1 MGKLRAAPHFRGA
14 RYVPIVIAMRLALR
28 KIAAIAFFG
37 VAPVAVLTGIIA
49 YNWHIG
55 RFAPDFQHGLYRQ
68 AQGLIRSGVPFDPV
82 HVLITGQNRVYTM
95 TATLLAL
102 PFTALSATAASIVMT
117 ALLIVATLVT
127 LAVLDVRDWRVYGA
141 VFVAAPVM
149 SSIQTANL
157 TLLLGLLAA
166 LAWRL
171 RDHRF
176 APGLLVGLACALEV
190 YMWPLAIW
198 LIATRRFASAFT
210 SAAVG
215 IASVLIIVPFGD
227 PINYFRLA
235 ERNAAAMGTHAYSLY
250 VLLGEGNGAR
260 AAWMIL
266 AAGVGLCALR
276 ASDRSSF
283 TLAILAT
290 ILFCPIVWNFF
301 FAILIVPLAIARP
314 RFGPLWLVLL
324 VFWLMPMGT
333 AAPWQIALALASAL
347 ALVAAIV
354 VRRPIGWRGGHPIG
368 LAHFAPYQRG
378 GNREPPQPA
387 L

>member
-1 MGKLRAAPHFRGA
+1 MPITIGMRGA
-14 RYVPIVIAMRLALR
+14 LP
-28 KIAAIAFFG
+28 KIAAMAFLG
-37 VAPVAVLTGIIA
+37 VAPAAVLTGILA

-55 RFAPDFQHGLYRQ
+55 RFAPDFRLGLYRQ

-95 TATLLAL
+95 TATLVAL

-117 ALLIVATLVT
+117 VLLVVATLAT
-127 LAVLDVRDWRVYGA
+127 LAVLGVRDWRVYGV
-141 VFVAAPVM
+141 VFLFAPVM
-149 SSIQTANL
+149 SGIQTANL

-176 APGLLVGLACALEV
+176 APGVLVGLACALEV

-210 SAAVG
+210 SAAIGV
-215 IASVLIIVPFGD
+215 ASVLIIVPFGD

-260 AAWMIL
+260 AAWFAL
-266 AAGVGLCALR
+266 AAAVGLCALR
-276 ASDRSSF
+276 TGDRSSF
-283 TLAILAT
+283 TLALLAT

-301 FAILIVPLAIARP
+301 FAILIVPLAVARP
-314 RFGPLWLVLL
+314 RFGPLWLVPP
-324 VFWLMPMGT
+324 VFWLMPMGS
-333 AAPWQIALALASAL
+333 AAPWQIALALTSAL
-347 ALVAAIV
+347 GLVGAIV
-354 VRRPIGWRGGHPIG
+354 VRRPIGWGQRDRIG
-368 LAHFAPYQRG
+368 RAHFAPYHLG
-378 GNREPPQPA
+378 ANREPPQPA
-387 L
+387 V